1 MANRRNNSPDYSN
14 TINTALSTT
23 NFSAGP
29 QKLVYR
35 ISEYI
40 GFSFAPPAFGFKP
53 GIANYKDGT
62 GQELIDPSKNSFT
75 IGDATI
81 TVATTLRDDLHFSL
95 NLLYSLTAIA
105 SKDSSMIGSSTGG
118 HQVFLYHPGIFKDA
132 QENKV
137 LVVKEFAPRPMH
149 GENGL
154 QGTSNVVVG
163 LHKLHDPVIKGVQYT
178 EYTYGGTE
186 IIKATITLGWGPNTG
201 MTGFYS
207 YQPTMNFTNARLST
221 NNDYTRHTGDGIK
234 SPQDIA
240 QAGLAKAQN
249 TQNVKRAEFTK
260 ARAAALHDAAKER
273 FTPPPT
279 EGSSVLAG
287 HLVSAVDPAQQE
299 ITSPAQATGDT
310 SRARYLR
317 RAGVRASNSGPD
329 VSFSDDGS
337 P

>member
-1 MANRRNNSPDYSN
+1 
-14 TINTALSTT
+14 
-23 NFSAGP
+23 
-29 QKLVYR
+29 
-35 ISEYI
+35 
-40 GFSFAPPAFGFKP
+40 
-53 GIANYKDGT
+53 
-62 GQELIDPSKNSFT
+62 
-75 IGDATI
+75 
-81 TVATTLRDDLHFSL
+81 
-95 NLLYSLTAIA
+95 
-105 SKDSSMIGSSTGG
+105 
-118 HQVFLYHPGIFKDA
+118 
-132 QENKV
+132 
-137 LVVKEFAPRPMH
+137 MH

-234 SPQDIA
+234 SPQDIE

-287 HLVSAVDPAQQE
+287 HLVSAVDPAQQG
-299 ITSPAQATGDT
+299 ITT
-310 SRARYLR
+310 SASI
-317 RAGVRASNSGPD
+317 RAGLRAATTGTDD
-329 VSFSDDGS
+329 VFSDDGS